1 MLGEYQDKVKILSG
15 GTEVIALMKL
25 RLITPQAVMSL
36 KGLSGLRGVR
46 EQSQSIVIGGAITLS
61 EIIDSPL
68 TNPLLKGLI
77 EAARSVAAPQIRNK
91 ATIAGNILQDTRC
104 LFYNQSELVRGGLE
118 PCFKLRG
125 HLCRAVSGA
134 KRCFSV
140 YQGDLAPALIAFGAK
155 AKLEKQG
162 ATRTV
167 LVSRLFSG
175 DGRQPIRIGKDDLL
189 THIII
194 PPPQG
199 RFGSSYQKLRM
210 RGSIDYPL
218 ASVASLVHVD
228 DGGHVVDARV
238 VIGAAGPSPRIV
250 ERPSSPEGG
259 KPLDEWIE
267 DVAQGARTIAE
278 AVNNQPLPGSY
289 RTKMIK
295 VLTKRALNESLA
307 GIQGER

>member
-36 KGLSGLRGVR
+36 KGLSGLRGIR
-46 EQSQSIVIGGAITLS
+46 KQTQGIVIGGATTLS

-134 KRCFSV
+134 NRCFSV

-155 AKLEKQG
+155 ARLEKEG
-162 ATRTV
+162 TTRTV
-167 LVSRLFSG
+167 LVSGLFSG
-175 DGRQPIRIGKDDLL
+175 DGREPISIEKDELL

-218 ASVASLVHVD
+218 ASVASVVHAD

-238 VIGAAGPSPRIV
+238 VIGAAGPSPRMV
-250 ERPSSPEGG
+250 ERPASPEGK

-295 VLTKRALNESLA
+295 VLTKRALNDSLA
-307 GIQGER
+307 HIEGE